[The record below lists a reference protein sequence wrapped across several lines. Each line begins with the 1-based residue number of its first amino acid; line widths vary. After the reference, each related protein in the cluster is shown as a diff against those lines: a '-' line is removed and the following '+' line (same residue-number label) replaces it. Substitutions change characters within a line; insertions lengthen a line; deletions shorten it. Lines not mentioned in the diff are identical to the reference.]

1 MVQEQQGNA
10 CRRNQDDFRVSE
22 LGGETVEEEEAEM
35 TGLASERLSFWH
47 RQSRWDE

>member
-1 MVQEQQGNA
+1 MVQEQQGDA
-10 CRRNQDDFRVSE
+10 CRRSQHDFRVSE
-22 LGGETVEEEEAEM
+22 LGGETVEEEAEM